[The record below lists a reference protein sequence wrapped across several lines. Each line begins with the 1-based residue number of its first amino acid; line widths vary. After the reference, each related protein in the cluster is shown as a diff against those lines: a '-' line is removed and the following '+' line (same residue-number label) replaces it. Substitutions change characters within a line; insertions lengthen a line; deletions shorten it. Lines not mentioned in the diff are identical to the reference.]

1 MNEEKNNEQINSD
14 IEKLDNSKVVDKIKS
29 INNGVDYEIIWEGQP
44 AGLFDRFLTTLHLNF
59 TVYQITKDELIIKE
73 GFFKRQTNTIELY
86 TLKDPDLIEGII
98 QRFLGVGNL
107 YVTVD
112 THSSNDHIG
121 RKIVLRNIKDPEKV
135 RKILRDAIE
144 DDVMERK
151 ITYFDKV

>member
-1 MNEEKNNEQINSD
+1 MNEEVKETEKVIDNN
-14 IEKLDNSKVVDKIKS
+14 KIGDS
-29 INNGVDYEIIWEGQP
+29 EIDYEIIWEGQP
-44 AGLFDRFLTTLHLNF
+44 SGLFDRFLTALHLNF

-73 GFFKRQTNTIELY
+73 GFFRRHTNTIELY
-86 TLKDPDLIEGII
+86 TLKDPDLIESLI
-98 QRFLGVGNL
+98 QRWLGVGNL

-112 THSSNDHIG
+112 THSSNNNQV
-121 RKIVLRNIKDPEKV
+121 RKVVLKNIQNPEKI

>member
-1 MNEEKNNEQINSD
+1 MDNKDSIQNTEELKKEEKNFEN
-14 IEKLDNSKVVDKIKS
+14 
-29 INNGVDYEIIWEGQP
+29 VDYEIIWEGQP
-44 AGLFDRFLTTLHLNF
+44 NGLFDRFLNLLHLNF

-73 GFFKRQTNTIELY
+73 GFFRRHTNTSELY
-86 TLKDPDLIEGII
+86 TLKDPDLIESII
-98 QRFLGVGNL
+98 QRQLGVGNL

-112 THSSNDHIG
+112 THSSPNSVG
-121 RKIVLRNIKDPEKV
+121 RKIILKNIKEPEKV

>member
-1 MNEEKNNEQINSD
+1 MNEEQKNEKINIDEESFGEDKLADKKKIDNE
-14 IEKLDNSKVVDKIKS
+14 
-29 INNGVDYEIIWEGQP
+29 VDYEIIWEGQP
-44 AGLFDRFLTTLHLNF
+44 SGLFDRFLTSLHLNF

-73 GFFKRQTNTIELY
+73 GFFKRHTNTIELY
-86 TLKDPDLIEGII
+86 TLKDPDLIEGLI
-98 QRFLGVGNL
+98 QRWLGVGNL

-121 RKIVLRNIKDPEKV
+121 RKVVLKNIKEPEKI

-144 DDVMERK
+144 NDVMERK